1 MYVVVSYLLPV
12 VVFLWGLE
20 FEEVI
25 PILPFPELQQE
36 LEDLED
42 VMVELA
48 QEVQQFLLYRQLL
61 RIQIG
66 FK

>member
-1 MYVVVSYLLPV
+1 MSYLLPV
-12 VVFLWGLE
+12 VVFLWELE